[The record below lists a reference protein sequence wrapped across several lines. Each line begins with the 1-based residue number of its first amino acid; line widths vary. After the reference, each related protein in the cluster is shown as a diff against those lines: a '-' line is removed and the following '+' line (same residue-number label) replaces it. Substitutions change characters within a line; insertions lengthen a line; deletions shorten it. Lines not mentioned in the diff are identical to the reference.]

1 MENIISPTPP
11 VDDAHFEV
19 HEGPPGRWPGG
30 NLIDFNRDPLSFL
43 RGCANYG
50 EIVRL
55 HFGGYPIFFLNHPKA
70 IEGVLVTHNGGFIK
84 GRGLGRTRDLLG
96 NGLLTSEGEFWRRQ
110 RRLAQPA
117 FHSTRITAYADIM
130 RGRTDQM
137 LAGWRDGA
145 TLDVHQ
151 AMMDLTMGIAGQ
163 ALFSTDLTGEAS
175 AVSRSMGVL
184 LKDFSQRNQRF
195 FVPEWLPTLSKW
207 RRERAI
213 EVLDEVVFRMI
224 GERRK
229 ASDAGRSGPG
239 DLLDMLLEARDE
251 TGAGMTDKQLRD
263 EVMTLF
269 LAGHETTANALAWT
283 WRLLG
288 LHPEVEAKLVE
299 EIERSLGDRPPTAED
314 LPGLPYASHIITE
327 AMRLYPP
334 AWIIGRQAVED
345 VALGGVVFPAGAGV
359 IMSQWVM
366 HRDRRYY
373 DDPEQF
379 KPERW
384 AGGLMRR
391 MPHFAYFPFGGG
403 PRMCIGRPF
412 ALMEARLVLVRVA
425 QCYHLELLP
434 NQSIRPFPSVTLRPG
449 NAIKVKLVSRTRL

>member
-1 MENIISPTPP
+1 M
-11 VDDAHFEV
+11 
-19 HEGPPGRWPGG
+19 
-30 NLIDFNRDPLSFL
+30 DFNRDPLSFL
-43 RGCANYG
+43 GRCARDYG

-55 HFGGYPIFFLNHPKA
+55 YFGGFPIFLLNHPKA
-70 IEGVLVTHNGGFIK
+70 IEAVLVKHNREFIK

-130 RGRTDQM
+130 LRRTDRM

-145 TLDVHQ
+145 TLDIHQ
-151 AMMDLTMGIAGQ
+151 AMMDLTMGIAAQ
-163 ALFSTDLTGEAS
+163 ALFSADVTGQAS
-175 AVSRSMGVL
+175 RVSRAMGVL

-195 FVPEWLPTLSKW
+195 FVPEWLPTLAKW

-213 EVLDEVVFRMI
+213 GVLDEVVFRII

-229 ASDAGRSGPG
+229 AREAGLSGPG

-251 TGAGMTDKQLRD
+251 TGTGMTDRQLRD

-283 WRLLG
+283 WLLLA
-288 LHPEVEAKLVE
+288 LHPQVEAKLVE
-299 EIERSLGDRPPTAED
+299 QIERCLGNRPPTAAD
-314 LPGLPYASHIITE
+314 LPGLPYASHILTE

-345 VALGGVVFPAGAGV
+345 VDLGGVVLPAGAGV

-366 HRDRRYY
+366 HRDPRYY
-373 DDPEQF
+373 DNPEQF

-384 AGGLMRR
+384 ADGLMQRI
-391 MPHFAYFPFGGG
+391 PHFAYFPFGGG

-425 QCYHLELLP
+425 QCFHLDLLP

-449 NAIKVKLVSRTRL
+449 NGIQVRLVSRTGM